1 MGEQSAARLEGDR
14 YQHLYSW
21 YELLRL
27 LDEDSPYEYGYVEH
41 PEAGAADDVTLHPKP
56 GTTRPAR
63 YVQIKWHV
71 DQRDAYSFASL
82 TEVLSGSRSLLEKLF
97 DSWKKLRASGPVE
110 VWLVSNWQS
119 APDLGCF
126 VRSRGYTF
134 SDEFLAAGG
143 RTKAGKCRQLWKKKL
158 KATDEE
164 VVSFCRDLRLRLGF
178 SGMSDFEEMV
188 DERMARYGLR
198 MGENARAIA
207 VDEVRAWIEVG
218 GERKRI
224 TRDVLLEVIER
235 RQLRAP
241 KVDEPTVSLWVHGW
255 GKRAFDRPPTVELD
269 WTAHFDRASR
279 RVPGQE
285 VWDQEL
291 FPQLAH
297 ARDELSAHAGGE
309 YVDFRGKLPLTA
321 VLAVGA
327 AFTEVGGYK
336 FRAEQPTRGENY
348 LWRSDAKPSG
358 RGFLVT
364 EQDLDAGGEDILVTL
379 AITGPAREDVRPLS
393 ERLAGTLKAL
403 VYAEPDNGAGDG
415 AVVGAEDA
423 VALAVRA
430 KELIRGSRNKYR
442 AKRTHVVL
450 YAPAT
455 YCLFLG
461 QRLNAVGEIVTY
473 ERTAEGDYQP
483 SVTLKTG

>member
-1 MGEQSAARLEGDR
+1 MARRSARRVLLRVADGGALWVALAARKTIRQLE
-14 YQHLYSW
+14 
-21 YELLRL
+21 
-27 LDEDSPYEYGYVEH
+27 
-41 PEAGAADDVTLHPKP
+41 EAP
-56 GTTRPAR
+56 
-63 YVQIKWHV
+63 
-71 DQRDAYSFASL
+71 
-82 TEVLSGSRSLLEKLF
+82 VL
-97 DSWKKLRASGPVE
+97 GPVE

-178 SGMSDFEEMV
+178 AGISDFEEMV
-188 DERMARYGLR
+188 NERMARYGLR
-198 MGENARAIA
+198 MGDNARAIA
-207 VDEVRAWIEVG
+207 VDEVRAWIEAG
-218 GERKRI
+218 GARKLI

-235 RQLRAP
+235 RRLRAQ
-241 KVDEPTVSLWVHGW
+241 KVDEPLVSLWVHGW

-297 ARDELSAHAGGE
+297 ARDKLSAHAGGE

-364 EQDLDAGGEDILVTL
+364 EQELDAGGEDILVTL

-403 VYAEPDNGAGDG
+403 VYAEPDSGAGDG
-415 AVVGAEDA
+415 AITGAEDA

-442 AKRTHVVL
+442 AKRTHLVL

-461 QRLNAVGEIVTY
+461 QRLNALGEIVTY
-473 ERTAEGDYQP
+473 ERTAEGGYQP